1 MKIID
6 TTGKLCPEPLIMAK
20 KGIQEASV
28 GEAIE
33 IITDNDTACANLSSY
48 LTELKLT
55 VELISQ
61 TGKHVFALTK
71 PDELGSLPDA
81 EAFCTP
87 VSAPSRDYVVA
98 VKSENMG
105 MGDDAL
111 GKILM
116 RAFVNSLIA
125 ADRLPSAILLYNS
138 GVKLAVRGTDTADSL
153 AQLEEKGIAI
163 FACGTCVDFYDIKD
177 QLAAGMISNMYT
189 MTKYLTETG
198 HVVYP

>member
-6 TTGKLCPEPLIMAK
+6 TKGKLCPEPLILAK
-20 KGIQEASV
+20 KGIQQSIA
-28 GEAIE
+28 GEAIQ
-33 IITDNDTACANLSSY
+33 IVTDNETACANLMEY
-48 LTELKLT
+48 LSELNVPVQLSTEGT
-55 VELISQ
+55 VHTFSITVPES
-61 TGKHVFALTK
+61 
-71 PDELGSLPDA
+71 LGEMP
-81 EAFCTP
+81 EVEEYCTP
-87 VSAPSRDYVVA
+87 APKREYIVA

-116 RAFVNSLIA
+116 RAFVNSLLA

-163 FACGTCVDFYDIKD
+163 FACGTCVDYYGIKNE
-177 QLAAGMISNMYT
+177 LAAGMISNMYT
-189 MTKYLTETG
+189 MTKYLSETG